1 MNPTSPALILYII
14 SFFFLAVAV
23 FYCTDRHFKNRKIWI
38 KNPRLKLNYS
48 FHDWKVAD
56 YSATTIIASV
66 GLLLIIVL
74 LKLMGGQIPYI
85 IPRAV
90 FFIICAS
97 TIIFSISY
105 YSLVNIYK
113 KYSGLLKIVAT
124 LTALIIT
131 LIADSM
137 ADETIAIYTH
147 ADPAKFPTTQKIF
160 ILVIAVA
167 LWIYLAMY
175 AIFPAFILVF
185 SHIFKNQVLD
195 HFKQRKRSYADS
207 CTNFKKNNVRD
218 FNLGLASLL
227 GLAYTSLILLG
238 IIANTDS
245 KFADKTLRKILVSAS
260 FHFPPDACKI
270 ETFYDNSY
278 IAFINDDKVL
288 LATPDRELG
297 YTFQEKKCEIQPVK
311 IERKPMK
318 SIHRLFYKDDGF
330 NAPKAISLKS
340 CPIQFCSIIDG
351 NFCI

>member
-1 MNPTSPALILYII
+1 MTPIPGLILYVLL
-14 SFFFLAVAV
+14 FFFIGVAV
-23 FYCTDRHFKNRKIWI
+23 FYCIDKHFKNRRIWI
-38 KNPRLKLNYS
+38 KNPRLRLNYS

-56 YSATTIIASV
+56 YSAIAIIASI
-66 GLLLIIVL
+66 GLLLIILL
-74 LKLMGGQIPYI
+74 LKFMGGKIPYI

-113 KYSGLLKIVAT
+113 KYSGLLKIAGT
-124 LTALIIT
+124 LAALTIT

-147 ADPAKFPTTQKIF
+147 ADPAKFPTAQKIF
-160 ILVIAVA
+160 ILVMVVA
-167 LWIYLAMY
+167 LWVYLAMY
-175 AIFPAFILVF
+175 AIFPAFFLVC
-185 SHIFKNQVLD
+185 SHIFKSQILE

-218 FNLGLASLL
+218 FNLGFASVL
-227 GLAYTSLILLG
+227 GLTYTSLILLG
-238 IIANTDS
+238 VIANTDS
-245 KFADKTLRKILVSAS
+245 KFVDKTLKKILVSTS
-260 FHFPPDACKI
+260 FHFPPEACKI
-270 ETFYDNSY
+270 ETFYNESY
-278 IAFINDDKVL
+278 VAFIDDDKVL

-297 YTFQEKKCEIQPVK
+297 YTFQERKCEIQPVK
-311 IERKPMK
+311 IDRTPTKP
-318 SIHRLFYKDDGF
+318 IHRLLYKADEF
-330 NAPKAISLKS
+330 NAPRAISPKS